1 MTTASATKSR
11 ILPIIAQRKLPITD
25 DEAVQF
31 GAGNEPIGSW
41 LDAVV
46 QPTVAPVGDDLTDD
60 RFNAAV
66 AKALKKYE
74 PMLRRLAE

>member
-1 MTTASATKSR
+1 MATASATKSR
-11 ILPIIAQRKLPITD
+11 ILPINAQRITD
-25 DEAVQF
+25 DEPVQF

-41 LDAVV
+41 LNVAE
-46 QPTVAPVGDDLTDD
+46 QPTVALAPIGDDLTDD

-66 AKALKKYE
+66 AKALEKYE